1 MLKALQF
8 KSGSRDAFNIFSPYD
23 LFIFPINYTTVSE
36 EHCENIHVYDRVI
49 IRWHKKLRRNDK
61 EIKAK
66 KILRYFFRGE
76 KCEMHRAMIVKRA
89 EKLLSAD

>member
-61 EIKAK
+61 EIKEK
-66 KILRYFFRGE
+66 KILRYFFLGGE
-76 KCEMHRAMIVKRA
+76 MRNSSGDDREESRKIIER
-89 EKLLSAD
+89 